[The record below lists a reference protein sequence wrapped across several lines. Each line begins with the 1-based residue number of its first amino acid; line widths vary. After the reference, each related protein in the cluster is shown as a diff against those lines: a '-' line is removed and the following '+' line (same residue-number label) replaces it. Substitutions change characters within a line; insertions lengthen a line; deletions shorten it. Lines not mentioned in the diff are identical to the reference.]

1 MAYGSP
7 GGNGR
12 NGHSSGPA
20 RRPSPHARADAW
32 RDELRAL
39 QQRSRT
45 RVKRQRQQ
53 PRTGLRAALL
63 TLIVVG
69 LAMLSV
75 ALLGFLGTMHLA
87 SSAYAAINRD
97 LPSINQIASRET
109 FKTAQLY

>member
-1 MAYGSP
+1 MAYGPP

-12 NGHSSGPA
+12 NGHSSGPS
-20 RRPSPHARADAW
+20 RRPSPRAGGDAW

-39 QQRSRT
+39 QQRART

-53 PRTGLRAALL
+53 PRNGMRAAVVSLV
-63 TLIVVG
+63 VVG
-69 LAMLSV
+69 LGLLSI
-75 ALLGFLGTMHLA
+75 ALIAFLTTMQVA

-109 FKTAQLY
+109 FKTAQ